1 MNNNYK
7 LIKFNKKSFSDT
19 FLGSDIGIHSKGF
32 NGVAIISTL
41 LSVSLLVIMYFTF
54 KI

>member
-1 MNNNYK
+1 MNNYK
-7 LIKFNKKSFSDT
+7 LIKFGKKSFSDT

-32 NGVAIISTL
+32 TGVALVSTL
-41 LSVSLLVIMYFTF
+41 LSLSLLVVMYIAF